1 MAEKKSKPEG
11 MRIQLKGLR
20 TTQEMRA
27 MLHEAIDR
35 LEAFGITHVRGTNL
49 YLTPA
54 DKEGSPV
61 MPRQYRRKV
70 TSIIIEE
77 PYRSAADEH
86 GL

>member
-1 MAEKKSKPEG
+1 MTEKKSKPEG

-27 MLHEAIDR
+27 MLHDAINR
-35 LEAFGITHVRGTNL
+35 LEDLGITHVRGTNL
-49 YLTPA
+49 YVTPA

-61 MPRQYRRKV
+61 MPRQHKRKV

-86 GL
+86 GI